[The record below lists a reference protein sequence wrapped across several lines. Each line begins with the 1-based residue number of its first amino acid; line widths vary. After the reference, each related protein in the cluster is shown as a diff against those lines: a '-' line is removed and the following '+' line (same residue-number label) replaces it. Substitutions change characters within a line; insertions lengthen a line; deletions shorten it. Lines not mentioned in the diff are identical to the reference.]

1 MKPTCAGYVPGPG
14 IGFVSCQLSADRAP
28 WEPRAVRSQEQHP
41 QFMEIRRID
50 YVWTGDQEYFIP
62 SMACLRERLVDV
74 FRYVQTAISPPTVGS
89 SSGPCH

>member
-50 YVWTGDQEYFIP
+50 YVWTGDQESFFHP
-62 SMACLRERLVDV
+62 WHA
-74 FRYVQTAISPPTVGS
+74 
-89 SSGPCH
+89 